1 MGRGEKSRWRAARP
15 RESNLVETIAISNS
29 RFFGI
34 FTGILRVTE
43 CVYSASSGLCQ
54 RIPRTAWTRVGAAF
68 GRKGPS
74 ARRRGALSFRVGP
87 TFFFLSLSF
96 SPLFHSTRPFVALMA
111 SASALP
117 PVRSLLSSFLSVTL
131 VEILSPVA
139 SQGCIFVGIE
149 LAGGSSDPDAT
160 HVCNHGIHPRKRFR
174 IV

>member
-1 MGRGEKSRWRAARP
+1 MGNATRINRRRVDRGEKSRWRAARP

-34 FTGILRVTE
+34 FAGILRVTE

-87 TFFFLSLSF
+87 TFFFSLSF
-96 SPLFHSTRPFVALMA
+96 SPLFHSTPSLRCAHGFSISIPSRKIAPIF
-111 SASALP
+111 LP
-117 PVRSLLSSFLSVTL
+117 L
-131 VEILSPVA
+131 
-139 SQGCIFVGIE
+139 CY
-149 LAGGSSDPDAT
+149 
-160 HVCNHGIHPRKRFR
+160 PRRDIKPRGVPGLYIRRDRARERFFESR
-174 IV
+174 RDT